1 MNNSAKVAIVTGS
14 ATGAG
19 AAIAIALANKGYNIV
34 VNYTKSLDEAEQ
46 TLLKVKECGVEG
58 ILFQADVSDDNACK
72 AMAQGAIDKW
82 GRIDAL
88 VNNAGMTKFVPH
100 ADLDGLSA
108 EDFHK
113 IYSVNTIGPFQ
124 MSRAVAP
131 YMKAQ
136 GKGSIVM
143 ISSVAGTHGLGSS
156 IAYVASKGALNSMT
170 LALARTLGPEIR
182 VNAIC
187 PGMIETR
194 WLKEGW
200 GEDAYDKRRA
210 AVIKAVPLADVSQ
223 PEDIADAA
231 LWFVEGARM
240 ITGEIIILDGGMHL
254 GKA

>member
-1 MNNSAKVAIVTGS
+1 MSSSSKVAIVTGS

-34 VNYTKSLDEAEQ
+34 VNYTKSLEEAEA
-46 TLLKVKECGVEG
+46 TLEQVKAAEVEA
-58 ILFQADVSDDNACK
+58 ILFQADVSDDDACR
-72 AMAQGAIDKW
+72 AMAQAAIDKW

-100 ADLDGLSA
+100 ADLDGLDA

-124 MSRAVAP
+124 MTRAVAP
-131 YMKAQ
+131 FMKEQ
-136 GKGSIVM
+136 GNGSVVM

-156 IAYVASKGALNSMT
+156 LAYVASKGGLNLMT
-170 LALARTLGPEIR
+170 LGLARALGPEIR

-194 WLKEGW
+194 WLKQGW
-200 GEDAYDKRRA
+200 GEEQYDKMRA
-210 AVIKAVPLADVSQ
+210 KVINAVPLADVSQ

-231 LWFVEGARM
+231 VWFVEGARM

-254 GKA
+254 GRA